1 MPEGDTIHKTARRLR
16 DALAGHRV
24 VRFEMRRDPHGV
36 RAPEP
41 GTTIETID
49 ARGKHL
55 LMTFDDGATLHTH
68 MQMTGAWHTYRP
80 GERWRRAAHR
90 ARVIIEVDT
99 EATAVCF
106 DAPVVELTR
115 SGRVSAATRAKR
127 ALERLGPD
135 LATSDVDL
143 DVVMRNLERV
153 DPEAEIG
160 TVLLDQRIAGGIG
173 NVFKSEILWRERV
186 DPFTPIG
193 AIDAETRRRLYE
205 RAHTF
210 IVANLQTRR
219 RVTFQGGYAVY
230 RKAKRPCPRC
240 RTPIRMLRQGDPPRS
255 TYWCPVCQPVTDG
268 VSSPLREA

>member
-80 GERWRRAAHR
+80 GERWRRPTHR

-115 SGRVSAATRAKR
+115 TGRVAAPSRAKR
-127 ALERLGPD
+127 ALEQLGPD
-135 LATSDVDL
+135 LATADTNFDA
-143 DVVMRNLERV
+143 VMQNLGRV
-153 DPEAEIG
+153 DPGLEIG
-160 TVLLDQRIAGGIG
+160 VVLLDQRVAAGIG

-186 DPFTPIG
+186 DPFVALG
-193 AIDAETRRRLYE
+193 AVDAETRRRLYE
-205 RAHTF
+205 RAHEF

-219 RVTFQGGYAVY
+219 RVTYQGGYAVY
-230 RKAKRPCPRC
+230 RKARRPCPRC
-240 RTPIRMLRQGDPPRS
+240 RTAIRTKRQGDPPRS
-255 TYWCPVCQPVTDG
+255 TYWCPVCQPV
-268 VSSPLREA
+268 REA